1 MSVYHQQKNVSTFMY
16 HQILHR
22 DRKHTCRYCLQSFSI
37 AQILERH
44 VNGAFENQ
52 MIKMAK
58 KREKQNMNNKKK
70 HKMTIHK

>member
-1 MSVYHQQKNVSTFMY
+1 MY
-16 HQILHR
+16 HQTLHR

-58 KREKQNMNNKKK
+58 KRDKQNMNNKKK
-70 HKMTIHK
+70 HKMTIHE